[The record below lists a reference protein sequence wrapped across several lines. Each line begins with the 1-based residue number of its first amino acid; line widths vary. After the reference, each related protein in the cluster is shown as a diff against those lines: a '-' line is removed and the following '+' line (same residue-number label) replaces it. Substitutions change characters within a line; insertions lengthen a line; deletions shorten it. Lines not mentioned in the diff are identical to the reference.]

1 MLFVDFED
9 RFRVMIL
16 WISLRIGWYMSFFI
30 PYFDGY
36 LSDSVQRIMDVSDP
50 QCFHESRYRLAI
62 I

>member
-16 WISLRIGWYMSFFI
+16 RISLRIGWYMSFFI

-36 LSDSVQRIMDVSDP
+36 LSDGVQRIMDVSDP
-50 QCFHESRYRLAI
+50 QCFTKVDIDLQ
-62 I
+62 

>member
-36 LSDSVQRIMDVSDP
+36 LSDGHSTDYGYFGSAMFSR
-50 QCFHESRYRLAI
+50 SRYRLAI